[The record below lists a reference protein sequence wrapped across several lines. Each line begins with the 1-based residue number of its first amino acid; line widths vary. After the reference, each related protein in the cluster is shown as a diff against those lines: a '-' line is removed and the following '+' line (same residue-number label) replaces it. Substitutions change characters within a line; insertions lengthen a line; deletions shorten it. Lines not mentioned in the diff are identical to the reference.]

1 MKLTDPTSM
10 NLKQLAVLC
19 GVSQT
24 TVSRALNG
32 YPEVSKS
39 TRQRVL
45 QMAEKHNY
53 RPNARA
59 ASLATG
65 RAMAIG
71 HVIPAGSHGE
81 MVNPIF
87 GEFIAGASQTYST
100 HGYELMLKMAEPGN
114 ESDTYRDIAARA
126 QVDGVIVHSPLEND
140 PRVPLL
146 QNIRLPFVVHGRV
159 PGARRP
165 YSWIDTNN
173 RRAFRQATKL
183 LIDLGHRRIALI
195 NGQESLSFSRYR
207 LQGFKEALNDAA
219 LAPNPDWLASDEL
232 TETHGY
238 RSASRM
244 LDSPSAPSAFLVSS
258 YVVALGVRRA
268 IAHAGLRMGEDVSV
282 IIHDDEL
289 SFFQNNDP
297 EPQFTAI
304 RSSVREAG
312 RRAAGML
319 LDLIDNPDS
328 APQTHL
334 FEAKLT
340 LGASTGPARSR
351 PGVSDSDSPLSPTG

>member
-1 MKLTDPTSM
+1 M
-10 NLKQLAVLC
+10 NLKQLAALC

-24 TVSRALNG
+24 TASRALNG
-32 YPEVSKS
+32 YPEVSRA

-71 HVIPAGSHGE
+71 HVLPMSSHSDV
-81 MVNPIF
+81 VNPVF
-87 GEFIAGASQTYST
+87 GEFIAGASRVYGAN
-100 HGYELMLKMAEPGN
+100 GYELLLSVAN
-114 ESDTYRDIAARA
+114 DDDESATYRDIAARG
-126 QVDGVIVHSPLEND
+126 QVDGVMLHSPRRND
-140 PRVPLL
+140 TRIDLL
-146 QNIRLPFVVHGRV
+146 REIGLPFVVHGRV
-159 PGARRP
+159 PEVESG

-173 RRAFRQATKL
+173 RRAFRQATRL
-183 LIDLGHRRIALI
+183 LLDLGHRRIALI
-195 NGQESLSFSRYR
+195 NGPEQLNFAWSRR
-207 LQGFKEALNDAA
+207 LGYEDAMQGAGVSVT
-219 LAPNPDWLASDEL
+219 PDWHASDDL

-238 RSASRM
+238 RSACRM
-244 LDSPSAPSAFLVSS
+244 LAAEQAPTAFLVSS

-268 IAHAGLRMGEDVSV
+268 IAHANLRMGRDVSV

-304 RSSVREAG
+304 RSSVRQAG
-312 RRAAGML
+312 EQAARML
-319 LDLIDNPDS
+319 LDLIEDPDR
-328 APQTHL
+328 APLTHL
-334 FEAKLT
+334 IEAKLT
-340 LGASTGPARSR
+340 LGMSTGPVR
-351 PGVSDSDSPLSPTG
+351 PTASVTNIEPPLSPTG